1 MEYEPLS
8 PHSDDSVY
16 LTPLTA
22 TISVSTIKEIT
33 GMSWMVMFPDGHSR
47 GILTWTGD
55 NGYINQS
62 FQDIATGFPRL
73 EEFGA
78 RGSTEVSW

>member
-22 TISVSTIKEIT
+22 TISVTTIEEIMGISQT
-33 GMSWMVMFPDGHSR
+33 VMFPDSYSG
-47 GILTWTGD
+47 GISTWTGD
-55 NGYINQS
+55 DNCVSQS
-62 FQDIATGFPRL
+62 FQDIAAGLPRL

-78 RGSTEVSW
+78 RGPTKVSQ